1 MLYHQNTHPMKK
13 IILIAI
19 AVMMVLV
26 SCKKEP
32 KANDNPRA
40 DIQLTNT
47 ERQLVSDNNDF
58 AFNLF
63 RTAQNEG
70 SQIIS
75 PLSITYSLGM
85 LNNGA
90 VGQTQQEINTV
101 LGFGDTGADAIND
114 FCKKML
120 TEAPSLDKMTKVM
133 IANTIFVNSGQG
145 YELKPPFV
153 EKANTYYDAKP
164 ESRDFKDGRTL
175 DVINQWA
182 SDHTEQMIKKALE
195 ENEFDPEAVSY
206 LLNAIYFKGEWS
218 MKFKKNETKDE
229 PFNNGNKVPMMH
241 QECELSYA
249 DNDTY
254 QSLNLPY
261 GNGAYCM
268 TVMLPHEGK
277 TTDDILS
284 QLNGQSWNDN
294 LHQMYTHIVDVKLPR
309 FETNTNLNLVEIMSR
324 LGMPT
329 AFAPNQAQ
337 FDEFCNVPTY
347 IELMKQVA
355 KIKLDEEGTEAAAV
369 TVTGMISTS
378 VGEEPE
384 LPYAV
389 FHADRSF
396 LYVIS
401 EQSTGAI
408 FFIGKYTGK

>member
-1 MLYHQNTHPMKK
+1 MKK
-13 IILIAI
+13 IALIAI
-19 AVMMVLV
+19 AFMVAMTG
-26 SCKKEP
+26 CKKEP
-32 KANDNPRA
+32 KPKDNPRA

-63 RTAQNEG
+63 RNAQNEG

-75 PLSITYSLGM
+75 PLSITYALEM

-90 VGQTQQEINTV
+90 TGQTQQEINTV
-101 LGFGDTGADAIND
+101 LGFGDAGTDAIND

-120 TEAPSLDKMTKVM
+120 SQAPTLDKMTKVI
-133 IANTIFVNSGQG
+133 IANTIFVNSGLG
-145 YELKPPFV
+145 YVLKPSFV
-153 EKANTYYDAKP
+153 ENANTYYDAKP

-175 DVINQWA
+175 DAINQWA

-218 MKFKKNETKDE
+218 MKFNKSETQNE
-229 PFNNGNKVPMMH
+229 PFNKGEKVPMMH
-241 QECELSYA
+241 QECELSYT

-261 GNGAYCM
+261 GNGAYYM

-277 TTDDILS
+277 TTVDILN
-284 QLNGQSWNDN
+284 QLNGQSWNNN

-309 FETNTNLNLVEIMSR
+309 FETNTDLNLVEIMSR

-329 AFAPNQAQ
+329 AFDPNQAH
-337 FDEFCNVPTY
+337 FDDFCNAPTY

-369 TVTGMISTS
+369 TVTGMNTTS
-378 VGEEPE
+378 VEEEPE

-389 FHADRSF
+389 FHADRTF
-396 LYVIS
+396 LYAIS
-401 EQSTGAI
+401 EKSTGAI

>member
-1 MLYHQNTHPMKK
+1 MYHLNVHPMKK
-13 IILIAI
+13 IFLAAI
-19 AVMMVLV
+19 AVMMVFIG
-26 SCKKEP
+26 CKKEP
-32 KANDNPRA
+32 KANDNPRT
-40 DIQLTNT
+40 DIALTET

-63 RTAQNEG
+63 RTAQNNE
-70 SQIIS
+70 SQILS
-75 PLSITYSLGM
+75 PLSITYALGM

-90 VGQTQQEINTV
+90 TGQTQQEINTV
-101 LGFGDTGADAIND
+101 LGFGETGADAIND

-120 TEAPSLDKMTKVM
+120 AETPSLDKMTKVM

-153 EKANTYYDAKP
+153 EKANNYYKADP
-164 ESRDFKDGRTL
+164 ESRDFNDGKTL

-182 SDHTEQMIKKALE
+182 SDHTEKMITEVLRE
-195 ENEFDPEAVSY
+195 DEFNPEAVSY

-229 PFNNGNKVPMMH
+229 PFNNGGKVPMMH
-241 QECELSYA
+241 QECELSYT

-277 TTDDILS
+277 TTDDILN

-309 FETNTNLNLVEIMSR
+309 FETNTNLNLKEIMSR

-329 AFAPNQAQ
+329 AFDPNQAQ

-347 IELMKQVA
+347 IALMKQVA

-369 TVTGMISTS
+369 TVVGMLDTS
-378 VGEEPE
+378 ATEDPEP
-384 LPYAV
+384 PYAV

-396 LYVIS
+396 LYAIS

>member
-1 MLYHQNTHPMKK
+1 MKK

-229 PFNNGNKVPMMH
+229 PFNNGDKVPMMH

-369 TVTGMISTS
+369 TVTGMTATS

>member
-1 MLYHQNTHPMKK
+1 MKK
-13 IILIAI
+13 IALIAI
-19 AVMMVLV
+19 AFMVAMTG
-26 SCKKEP
+26 CKKEP
-32 KANDNPRA
+32 KPKDNPRA

-63 RTAQNEG
+63 RNAQNEG

-75 PLSITYSLGM
+75 PLSITYALGM

-90 VGQTQQEINTV
+90 TGQTQQEINTV
-101 LGFGDTGADAIND
+101 LGFGDAGTDAIND

-120 TEAPSLDKMTKVM
+120 SQAPTLDKMTKVM
-133 IANTIFVNSGQG
+133 IANTIFVNSGLG
-145 YELKPPFV
+145 YVLKPSFV
-153 EKANTYYDAKP
+153 ENANTYYDAKP

-175 DVINQWA
+175 DAINQWA

-218 MKFKKNETKDE
+218 MKFNKSETQNE
-229 PFNNGNKVPMMH
+229 PFNKGEKVPMMH
-241 QECELSYA
+241 QECELSYT

-261 GNGAYCM
+261 GNGAYYM

-277 TTDDILS
+277 TTDDILN
-284 QLNGQSWNDN
+284 QLNGQSWNNN

-309 FETNTNLNLVEIMSR
+309 FETNTDLNLVEIMSR

-329 AFAPNQAQ
+329 AFDPNQAH
-337 FDEFCNVPTY
+337 FDDFCNAPTY

-369 TVTGMISTS
+369 TVTGMNTTS
-378 VGEEPE
+378 VEEEPE

-389 FHADRSF
+389 FHADRTF
-396 LYVIS
+396 LYAIS
-401 EQSTGAI
+401 EKSTGAI

>member
-1 MLYHQNTHPMKK
+1 
-13 IILIAI
+13 
-19 AVMMVLV
+19 
-26 SCKKEP
+26 
-32 KANDNPRA
+32 
-40 DIQLTNT
+40 LTNT

-63 RTAQNEG
+63 RNAQNEG

-75 PLSITYSLGM
+75 PLSITYALGM

-90 VGQTQQEINTV
+90 TGQTQQEINTV
-101 LGFGDTGADAIND
+101 LGFGDAGTDAIND

-120 TEAPSLDKMTKVM
+120 SQAPTLDKMTKVM
-133 IANTIFVNSGQG
+133 IANTIFVNSGLG
-145 YELKPPFV
+145 YVLKPSLV
-153 EKANTYYDAKP
+153 ENANTYYDAKP

-175 DVINQWA
+175 DAINQWA

-218 MKFKKNETKDE
+218 MKFNKSETQNE
-229 PFNNGNKVPMMH
+229 PFNKGEKVPMMH
-241 QECELSYA
+241 QECELSYT

-261 GNGAYCM
+261 GNGAYYM

-277 TTDDILS
+277 TTDDILN
-284 QLNGQSWNDN
+284 QLNGQSWNNN

-309 FETNTNLNLVEIMSR
+309 FETNTDLNLVEIMSR

-329 AFAPNQAQ
+329 AFDPNQAH
-337 FDEFCNVPTY
+337 FDDFCNAPTY

-369 TVTGMISTS
+369 TVTGMNTTS
-378 VGEEPE
+378 VEEEPE

-389 FHADRSF
+389 FHADRTF
-396 LYVIS
+396 LYAIS
-401 EQSTGAI
+401 EKSTGAI

>member
-1 MLYHQNTHPMKK
+1 MKK
-13 IILIAI
+13 ITLFAI
-19 AVMMVLV
+19 AFMVAMTG
-26 SCKKEP
+26 CKKEP
-32 KANDNPRA
+32 KPNDNPRA

-195 ENEFDPEAVSY
+195 ENEFAPEAVSY

-218 MKFKKNETKDE
+218 MKFNKIETQNE
-229 PFNNGNKVPMMH
+229 PFNNGEKVPMMH

-249 DNDTY
+249 NNDTY
-254 QSLNLPY
+254 QSLCLPY
-261 GNGAYCM
+261 GNGAYYM

-284 QLNGQSWNDN
+284 QMNGQTWNEN
-294 LHQMYTHIVDVKLPR
+294 FNQMYTYRVDVKLPR
-309 FETNTNLNLVEIMSR
+309 FETNTNLNLKSIMST

-329 AFAPNQAQ
+329 PFDPNQAQ

-347 IELMKQVA
+347 IEMMKQVA

-369 TVTGMISTS
+369 TVVGMLETS
-378 VGEEPE
+378 AGEEPE
-384 LPYAV
+384 LPYAI
-389 FHADRSF
+389 FHADRTF
-396 LYVIS
+396 LYTIS
-401 EQSTGAI
+401 EKSTGAI

>member
-1 MLYHQNTHPMKK
+1 MKK

-229 PFNNGNKVPMMH
+229 PFNNGDKVPMMH

-347 IELMKQVA
+347 IEL
-355 KIKLDEEGTEAAAV
+355 L
-369 TVTGMISTS
+369 ST
-378 VGEEPE
+378 
-384 LPYAV
+384 
-389 FHADRSF
+389 
-396 LYVIS
+396 
-401 EQSTGAI
+401 
-408 FFIGKYTGK
+408 

>member
-1 MLYHQNTHPMKK
+1 
-13 IILIAI
+13 
-19 AVMMVLV
+19 
-26 SCKKEP
+26 
-32 KANDNPRA
+32 
-40 DIQLTNT
+40 LTNT

-63 RTAQNEG
+63 RNAQNEG

-75 PLSITYSLGM
+75 PLSITYALGM

-90 VGQTQQEINTV
+90 TGQTQQEINTV
-101 LGFGDTGADAIND
+101 LGFGDAGTDAIND

-120 TEAPSLDKMTKVM
+120 SQAPTLDKMTKVM
-133 IANTIFVNSGQG
+133 IANTIFVNSGLG
-145 YELKPPFV
+145 YVLKPSFV
-153 EKANTYYDAKP
+153 ENANTYYDAKP

-175 DVINQWA
+175 DAINQWA

-218 MKFKKNETKDE
+218 MKFNKSETQNE
-229 PFNNGNKVPMMH
+229 PFNKGEKVPMMH
-241 QECELSYA
+241 QECELSYT

-261 GNGAYCM
+261 GNGAYYM

-277 TTDDILS
+277 TTDDILN
-284 QLNGQSWNDN
+284 QLNGQSWNNN

-309 FETNTNLNLVEIMSR
+309 FETNTDLNLVEIMSR

-329 AFAPNQAQ
+329 AFDPNQAH
-337 FDEFCNVPTY
+337 FDDFCNAPTY

-369 TVTGMISTS
+369 TVTGMNTTS
-378 VGEEPE
+378 VEEEPE

-389 FHADRSF
+389 FHADRTF
-396 LYVIS
+396 LYAIS
-401 EQSTGAI
+401 EKSTGAI

>member
-1 MLYHQNTHPMKK
+1 MKK
-13 IILIAI
+13 TILAAIAI
-19 AVMMVLV
+19 MMVFV
-26 SCKKEP
+26 GCKKES
-32 KANDNPRA
+32 NLNSNPRV
-40 DIQLTNT
+40 DIALTDT
-47 ERQLVSDNNDF
+47 ERQLVSNNNDF

-63 RTAQNEG
+63 RIAQSNE
-70 SQIIS
+70 SQILS
-75 PLSITYSLGM
+75 PLSITYALGM

-90 VGQTQQEINTV
+90 TGQTQQEINTV

-120 TEAPSLDKMTKVM
+120 AEAPSLDKLTKVM

-153 EKANTYYDAKP
+153 EKANNYYNGHP
-164 ESRDFKDGRTL
+164 ESRDFKDDRTL

-182 SDHTEQMIKKALE
+182 CDHTEKMITKVL
-195 ENEFDPEAVSY
+195 NEDEFNPEAVSY

-218 MKFKKNETKDE
+218 MKFNKGETKKE
-229 PFNNGNKVPMMH
+229 PFNNGDKVPMMH
-241 QECELSYA
+241 QECELSYT
-249 DNDTY
+249 DNDIY

-284 QLNGQSWNDN
+284 ELNGQSWNDN
-294 LHQMYTHIVDVKLPR
+294 LHRMDTHIVDVKLPR
-309 FETNTNLNLVEIMSR
+309 FETNTDLNLVETLSS
-324 LGMPT
+324 LGMPS
-329 AFAPNQAQ
+329 AFDPDIAQ
-337 FDEFCNVPTY
+337 FDEFCNVPTH
-347 IELMKQVA
+347 IDLMKQVA

-369 TVTGMISTS
+369 TVVGMLETTAI
-378 VGEEPE
+378 ENPEP
-384 LPYAV
+384 PYAV
-389 FHADRSF
+389 FHADHDF

-408 FFIGKYTGK
+408 FFIGEYTGK

>member
-1 MLYHQNTHPMKK
+1 MKK

-133 IANTIFVNSGQG
+133 ITNTIFVNSGQG

-164 ESRDFKDGRTL
+164 ESRDFKDVRTL

-229 PFNNGNKVPMMH
+229 PFNNGDKVPMMH

-329 AFAPNQAQ
+329 AFDSNTAQ

-347 IELMKQVA
+347 IALMKQVA

-369 TVTGMISTS
+369 TVVGMLETAA
-378 VGEEPE
+378 GEEPE
-384 LPYAV
+384 PPYAV
-389 FHADRSF
+389 FHADHSF

-408 FFIGKYTGK
+408 FFIGEYTGK

>member
-1 MLYHQNTHPMKK
+1 MKK
-13 IILIAI
+13 IALIAI
-19 AVMMVLV
+19 AFMVAMTG
-26 SCKKEP
+26 CKKEP
-32 KANDNPRA
+32 KPNDNPRA

-63 RTAQNEG
+63 RNAQNEG

-75 PLSITYSLGM
+75 PLSITYALGM

-90 VGQTQQEINTV
+90 TGQTQQEINIV
-101 LGFGDTGADAIND
+101 LGFGDAGTDAIND

-120 TEAPSLDKMTKVM
+120 SQAPTLDKMTKVM
-133 IANTIFVNSGQG
+133 IANTIFVNSGLG
-145 YELKPPFV
+145 YVLKPSFV
-153 EKANTYYDAKP
+153 ENANTYYDAKP
-164 ESRDFKDGRTL
+164 KSRDFKDGRTL

-206 LLNAIYFKGEWS
+206 LLNTIYFKGEWS
-218 MKFKKNETKDE
+218 MKFNKSETQNE
-229 PFNNGNKVPMMH
+229 PFNKGEKVPMMH
-241 QECELSYA
+241 QECELSYT

-261 GNGAYCM
+261 GNGAYYM

-277 TTDDILS
+277 TTDDILN
-284 QLNGQSWNDN
+284 QLNGQSWNNN

-309 FETNTNLNLVEIMSR
+309 FETNTDLNLVEIMSR

-329 AFAPNQAQ
+329 AFDPNQAH
-337 FDEFCNVPTY
+337 FDDFCNAPTY

-369 TVTGMISTS
+369 TVTGMTNTS